1 MRILF
6 IGDIVGRPGRE
17 AFAAM
22 LPELRAQR
30 GPFDFVIVNGEN
42 SAAGRGITEKIM
54 NEFFDE
60 GVDGITSG
68 NHIWDKKDFLPV
80 LVEEP
85 RIVRP
90 LNYPAGVPGRGC
102 AVLTGRNGQ
111 KLAIVSLQGRVF
123 MPLVDCP
130 FHAVDEL
137 LKTLGNIP
145 VFVDFHAEATSEK
158 RVMGFYLDGRV
169 SAVAGTH
176 THVQTADEEIL
187 PAGTA
192 YITDV
197 GMTGAFRS
205 SIGMTYESVLP
216 RFLTSLPAHFVVAE
230 EDVRLNGIVVDID
243 DEDGRACSI
252 ERLAYRAGELG
263 ETAVRKNPEI

>member
-22 LPELRAQR
+22 LPRLRAR
-30 GPFDFVIVNGEN
+30 KGPFDFVIINGEN
-42 SAAGRGITEKIM
+42 SAAGRGITEKVM
-54 NEFFDE
+54 NEFFAE

-80 LVEEP
+80 LDEES

-90 LNYPAGVPGRGC
+90 LNYPEGVPGRGST
-102 AVLTGRNGQ
+102 VLTSRSGK

-123 MPLVDCP
+123 MPLIDCP
-130 FHAVDEL
+130 FRAMDRL
-137 LKTLGNIP
+137 LKTLDSVP
-145 VFVDFHAEATSEK
+145 VLVDFHAEATSEK

-169 SAVAGTH
+169 SAVVGTH

-192 YITDV
+192 YITDA

-216 RFLTSLPAHFVVAE
+216 RFLTSLPAHFEVAE
-230 EDVRLNGIVVDID
+230 EDVRLNGVVIDID
-243 DEDGRACSI
+243 DEDGRACGI
-252 ERLAYRAGELG
+252 ERLNFRAGELG
-263 ETAVRKNPEI
+263 EQEAPETKF

>member
-22 LPELRAQR
+22 LPRLRTLK

-42 SAAGRGITEKIM
+42 SAGGRGMTEKVM
-54 NEFFDE
+54 NEFFRM

-68 NHIWDKKDFLPV
+68 NHIWDKRDILPV
-80 LVEEP
+80 LDSEM

-90 LNYPAGVPGRGC
+90 LNYPEGAAGRGV
-102 AVLTGRNGQ
+102 ALLKGKNG
-111 KLAIVSLQGRVF
+111 KELVIVSLQGRVF
-123 MPLVDCP
+123 MPLTDCP
-130 FHAVDEL
+130 FRAMDRL
-137 LKTLGNIP
+137 LETLGDVP
-145 VFVDFHAEATSEK
+145 VLVDFHAEATSEK

-169 SAVAGTH
+169 SALLGTH
-176 THVQTADEEIL
+176 THVQTADEEVL
-187 PAGTA
+187 PGGTA

-197 GMTGAFRS
+197 GMTGAFKS

-216 RFLTSLPAHFVVAE
+216 RFLTGLPSRFEVAE
-230 EDVRLNGIVVDID
+230 EDVRLNGVVVDLD
-243 DEDGRACSI
+243 DEDGRACGI
-252 ERLAYRAGELG
+252 ERLACRSGELD
-263 ETAVRKNPEI
+263 ELS